1 MNSKAGTVKDGRGKD
16 DAASLWSFGPEDSPV
31 MVRNAELV
39 LPHLTIFLG
48 GWAVR
53 YAGKALDA
61 DRPPDIDIAEQQD
74 GGVKIVLNGPCGYE
88 LSFDDEF
95 NAANGL
101 ASALIAAFVT
111 RQPERVCLHA
121 ASIAVGSG
129 ANSTIAVLLGE
140 SLAGKSSTALQMA
153 AAGYRLFGD
162 DRLAVALDE
171 TVDEGALNGLC
182 MGLMPKVRL
191 PLPPDCGARFREFI
205 DGNTEMCDEQAAYLS
220 IWDNEAAT
228 FGEQAPVTAFIML
241 DRRDSGDCVLER
253 APKGD
258 VIRTLVANCYAP
270 HIPSSALV
278 PLLSR
283 IAGRI
288 DGYRL
293 RFSSSREAGEA
304 IATELTARS
313 ADITHG

>member
-1 MNSKAGTVKDGRGKD
+1 MNSKAGTIKDGREKD

-31 MVRNAELV
+31 MVRNAERV

-53 YAGKALDA
+53 YAGKASES
-61 DRPPDIDIAEQQD
+61 DRVPDIDIAEQRD
-74 GGVKIVLNGPCGYE
+74 GGIKVVLNGPCGYE

-111 RQPERVCLHA
+111 SEPEQVCLHA
-121 ASIAVGSG
+121 ASVSVGSG
-129 ANSTIAVLLGE
+129 GNAAIAVLLGE
-140 SLAGKSSTALQMA
+140 SFAGKSSTALQMA

-171 TVDEGALNGLC
+171 TVEEDVLNGLC

-191 PLPPDCGARFREFI
+191 PLPPDCGARFSEFI
-205 DGNTEMCDEQAAYLS
+205 DGNTEICDEQAAYLS

-228 FGEQAPVTAFIML
+228 FGEQAPVAAFIML

-253 APKGD
+253 APRGD
-258 VIRTLVANCYAP
+258 IVRTLVANCYAP

-283 IAGRI
+283 IAGRV

-293 RFSSSREAGEA
+293 QFSSSRDAGEA
-304 IATELTARS
+304 IAAELKTRS
-313 ADITHG
+313 AAITHG